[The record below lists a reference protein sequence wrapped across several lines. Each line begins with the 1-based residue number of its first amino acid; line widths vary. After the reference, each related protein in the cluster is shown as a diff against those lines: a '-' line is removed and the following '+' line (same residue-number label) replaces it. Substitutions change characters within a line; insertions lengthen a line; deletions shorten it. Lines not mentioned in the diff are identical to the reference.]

1 MQHAQAKTMSM
12 AIRRISKK
20 ELAVIFQFFSPGSGR
35 TKTTRL
41 RQEVFTDFVLSELG
55 IDPEV
60 YRRRRVFPPAETKKI
75 IDYFQIEEN
84 ELTASKA
91 G

>member
-1 MQHAQAKTMSM
+1 M

-20 ELAVIFQFFSPGSGR
+20 ELAVIFRFFSPGSGR

-41 RQEVFTDFVLSELG
+41 RSEVFTDLVLQELG
-55 IDPEV
+55 IAPDV

-75 IDYFQIEEN
+75 IEYFKIDEN
-84 ELTASKA
+84 ELFATGKA